1 MCFLIDYYDPC
12 KVYWI
17 MLWFR
22 SPHLSASL
30 YRTLSSHPSLVP
42 FSNCLTAVFC
52 VNVALGLR
60 SRVPQMLFHKIIFR
74 FSFSHSHRLRPL
86 RPFRC
91 CCCRMECACFARL
104 RDGLRR
110 HDTCV
115 CLCASARHSSHFPNE
130 PIVLMRMQCD
140 DIPPH
145 IHFSSLSFRYS
156 FVAHNIFISLA
167 DFVVRFALIRFV
179 RRLINAFSEQLTVYK
194 SGHKLNCS
202 ENKYI
207 SIFTFG

>member
-1 MCFLIDYYDPC
+1 M
-12 KVYWI
+12 V
-17 MLWFR
+17 
-22 SPHLSASL
+22 SLSASPP
-30 YRTLSSHPSLVP
+30 RSIAHSAHPSLVP
-42 FSNCLTAVFC
+42 FSNCLTAAFC
-52 VNVALGLR
+52 VNVDRGLR
-60 SRVPQMLFHKIIFR
+60 SRVPQMLK
-74 FSFSHSHRLRPL
+74 SFFAFLSPSAYRLRPL

-91 CCCRMECACFARL
+91 CRMKCACFARL
-104 RDGLRR
+104 RDGRR
-110 HDTCV
+110 RRDTCV
-115 CLCASARHSSHFPNE
+115 CLCASARHSSRFPNE

-194 SGHKLNCS
+194 SGRKLNCS